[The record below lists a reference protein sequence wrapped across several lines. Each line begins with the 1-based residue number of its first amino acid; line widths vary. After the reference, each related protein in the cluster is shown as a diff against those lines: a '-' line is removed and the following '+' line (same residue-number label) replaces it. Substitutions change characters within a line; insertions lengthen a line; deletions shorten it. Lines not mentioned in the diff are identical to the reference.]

1 MTATPTENTRER
13 LVVAAQELFL
23 LQGYHATGIAQI
35 LKRAGVNSGSLY
47 YYFPTKEDL
56 LIAVLEF
63 YYANI
68 GPMLLDYVWMNV
80 SDPIEKVFAL
90 LDGYR
95 QMLLT
100 MEFNQGCPIGNLALE
115 LANTHV
121 RARELMVANF
131 DQWVDKVR
139 ECLDEAGDRLPSDLD
154 RQALALHILT
164 VMEGAVMLAR
174 SYRNL
179 QPFDA
184 AVQQLRDYV
193 ERLLKDGAEWSSQ
206 LDLN

>member
-1 MTATPTENTRER
+1 VTATPIENTREK
-13 LVVAAQELFL
+13 LVMAAQELFL

-35 LKRAGVNSGSLY
+35 LKKAGVNSGSLY

-63 YYANI
+63 YFANI
-68 GPMLLDYVWMNV
+68 EPMLLDYVWTNV

-95 QMLLT
+95 QMLLM

-139 ECLDEAGDRLPSDLD
+139 ECFDAAGDRLPEDLD
-154 RQALALHILT
+154 RQALAMHVLT

-179 QPFDA
+179 DPFDA
-184 AVQQLRDYV
+184 AVQQLRDYI
-193 ERLLKDGAEWSSQ
+193 ERLLADGSDWSAP
-206 LDLN
+206 LR

>member
-1 MTATPTENTRER
+1 MTTTSVENTRER
-13 LVVAAQELFL
+13 LVMAAQELFL
-23 LQGYHATGIAQI
+23 LQGYHATGVAQI
-35 LKRAGVNSGSLY
+35 LKKAGVNSGSLY

-56 LIAVLEF
+56 LVAVLEF

-68 GPMLLDYVWMNV
+68 EPMLLDYCWKDV

-95 QMLLT
+95 QMLLM

-121 RARELMVANF
+121 RARDLMVANF

-139 ECLDEAGDRLPSDLD
+139 ECFEQASDRLPEDLD
-154 RQALALHILT
+154 KQALAMHVLT

-179 QPFDA
+179 EPFDA
-184 AVQQLRDYV
+184 AVQQLRDYI
-193 ERLLKDGAEWSSQ
+193 ERLLADGTEWSAPKRT
-206 LDLN
+206 